1 MVQML
6 VQKLSEC
13 HIVSKSMSHSSI
25 RQESTCLNCGQ
36 NVHDRFCSYCGQENR
51 EPHETFWSLLVHFVE
66 DIFHYDGKLFTT
78 VKQLF
83 MKPGYLSAEYLK
95 GKRTVY
101 LHPIRFYLFT
111 SAFFFICLFY
121 VFHPLA
127 KILHVD
133 EAKNKAESSESI
145 LTIQNGL
152 IQDKKDNPKTYEA
165 YLFQQSKLPLEK
177 RDTEFE
183 QKLIKQVYT
192 IGKQYTNPAV
202 LFEDLVETMLH
213 KMSTLLFIALPLLA
227 FLLQLVFIRRKGYY
241 YMHHGIFV
249 LHIATSLFLALF
261 VTEILGLLA
270 MFTHIAW
277 LDALGV
283 WLIYAWGIYY
293 FVAFKRFYQ
302 LKWKKALVYF
312 TGAVFLQN
320 VLLMVIFLGLLVF
333 SFFSL

>member
-6 VQKLSEC
+6 VQNPSEC
-13 HIVSKSMSHSSI
+13 HIVSKSMSHSTL
-25 RQESTCLNCGQ
+25 RQEQTCLNCGQ

-51 EPHETFWSLLVHFVE
+51 EPHETFWGLLVHFIE
-66 DIFHYDGKLFTT
+66 DIFHYDGKLFST

-83 MKPGYLSAEYLK
+83 LKPGYLSAEYLR

-121 VFHPLA
+121 VFHPVEKMLE
-127 KILHVD
+127 VS
-133 EAKNKAESSESI
+133 ESKNKVESSESI

-152 IQDKKDNPKTYEA
+152 IQDKKDNPKTFEA
-165 YLFQQSKLPLEK
+165 YLFEQSKLPLEK

-183 QKLIKQVYT
+183 QKLIKQVYN
-192 IGKQYTNPAV
+192 IGKQYTNPAT
-202 LFEDLVETMLH
+202 LFEDLLETMLH

-227 FLLQLVFIRRKGYY
+227 FLLQLVFIRRKGFY

-249 LHIATSLFLALF
+249 LHMATSLFLILF
-261 VTEILGLLA
+261 VSEILNLLSLA
-270 MFTHIAW
+270 THISLISAV
-277 LDALGV
+277 GV
-283 WLIYAWGIYY
+283 WIIYAWIIYY
-293 FVAFKRFYQ
+293 FMSFKRFYQ
-302 LKWKKALVYF
+302 LNWKKAVVYF
-312 TGAVFLQN
+312 MGVAFLQN
-320 VLLMVIFLGLLVF
+320 LLMMVIFLGLLVF

>member
-6 VQKLSEC
+6 VQNLSEC

-95 GKRTVY
+95 GKRTIY

-127 KILHVD
+127 KMLHVD
-133 EAKNKAESSESI
+133 EAKNKAETSESI

-202 LFEDLVETMLH
+202 LFEDLVDTMLH

-270 MFTHIAW
+270 MVTPVSYTHLRAHE
-277 LDALGV
+277 
-283 WLIYAWGIYY
+283 
-293 FVAFKRFYQ
+293 
-302 LKWKKALVYF
+302 
-312 TGAVFLQN
+312 TN
-320 VLLMVIFLGLLVF
+320 
-333 SFFSL
+333 

>member
-6 VQKLSEC
+6 VQNLSEC
-13 HIVSKSMSHSSI
+13 HIVSKSMSHSTL
-25 RQESTCLNCGQ
+25 RQEQTCLNCGQ

-51 EPHETFWSLLVHFVE
+51 EPHETFWGLLVHFIE
-66 DIFHYDGKLFTT
+66 DIFHYDGKLFST

-83 MKPGYLSAEYLK
+83 LKPGYLSAEYLR

-121 VFHPLA
+121 VFHPVEKMLE
-127 KILHVD
+127 VS
-133 EAKNKAESSESI
+133 ESKNKVESSESI

-152 IQDKKDNPKTYEA
+152 IQDKKDNPKTFEA
-165 YLFQQSKLPLEK
+165 YLFEQSKLPLEK

-183 QKLIKQVYT
+183 QKLIKQVYN
-192 IGKQYTNPAV
+192 IGKQYTNPAT
-202 LFEDLVETMLH
+202 LFEDLLETMLH

-227 FLLQLVFIRRKGYY
+227 FLLQLVFIRRKGFY

-249 LHIATSLFLALF
+249 LHMATSLFLILF
-261 VTEILGLLA
+261 VSEILNLLSLA
-270 MFTHIAW
+270 IHISLISAF
-277 LDALGV
+277 GV
-283 WLIYAWGIYY
+283 WIIYAWIIYY
-293 FVAFKRFYQ
+293 FMSFKRFYQ
-302 LKWKKALVYF
+302 LNWKKAVVYF
-312 TGAVFLQN
+312 MGVAFLQN
-320 VLLMVIFLGLLVF
+320 LLMMVIFLGLLVF

>member
-6 VQKLSEC
+6 VQNLSEC
-13 HIVSKSMSHSSI
+13 HIVSKSMSHSTL
-25 RQESTCLNCGQ
+25 RQEQTCLNCGQ

-51 EPHETFWSLLVHFVE
+51 EPHETFWGLLVHFIE
-66 DIFHYDGKLFTT
+66 DIFHYDGKLFST

-83 MKPGYLSAEYLK
+83 LKPGYLSAEYLR

-121 VFHPLA
+121 VFHPVEKMLE
-127 KILHVD
+127 VS
-133 EAKNKAESSESI
+133 ESKNKVESSESI

-152 IQDKKDNPKTYEA
+152 IQDKKDNPKTFEA
-165 YLFQQSKLPLEK
+165 YLFEQSKLPLEK

-183 QKLIKQVYT
+183 QKLIKQVYN
-192 IGKQYTNPAV
+192 IGKQYTNPAT
-202 LFEDLVETMLH
+202 LFEDLLETMLH

-227 FLLQLVFIRRKGYY
+227 FLLQLVFIRRKGFY

-249 LHIATSLFLALF
+249 LHMATSLFLILF
-261 VTEILGLLA
+261 VSEILNLLSLA
-270 MFTHIAW
+270 THISLISAV
-277 LDALGV
+277 GV
-283 WLIYAWGIYY
+283 WIIYAWIIYY
-293 FVAFKRFYQ
+293 FMSFKRFYQ
-302 LKWKKALVYF
+302 LNWKKAVVYF
-312 TGAVFLQN
+312 MGVAFLQN
-320 VLLMVIFLGLLVF
+320 LLMMVIFLGLLVF

>member
-6 VQKLSEC
+6 VQNLSEC
-13 HIVSKSMSHSSI
+13 HIVSKSMSHSTL
-25 RQESTCLNCGQ
+25 RQEQTCLNCGQ

-51 EPHETFWSLLVHFVE
+51 EPHETFWGLLVHFIE
-66 DIFHYDGKLFTT
+66 DIFHYDGKLFST

-83 MKPGYLSAEYLK
+83 LKPGYLSAEYLR

-121 VFHPLA
+121 VFHPVEKMLE
-127 KILHVD
+127 VS
-133 EAKNKAESSESI
+133 ESKNKVESSESI

-152 IQDKKDNPKTYEA
+152 IQDKKDNPKTFEA
-165 YLFQQSKLPLEK
+165 YLFEQSKLPLEK

-183 QKLIKQVYT
+183 QKLIKQVYNS
-192 IGKQYTNPAV
+192 GKQYTNPAT
-202 LFEDLVETMLH
+202 LFEDLLETMLH

-227 FLLQLVFIRRKGYY
+227 FLLQLVFIRRKGFY

-249 LHIATSLFLALF
+249 LHMATSLFLILF
-261 VTEILGLLA
+261 VSEILNLLSLA
-270 MFTHIAW
+270 THISLISAF
-277 LDALGV
+277 GV
-283 WLIYAWGIYY
+283 WIIYAWIIYY
-293 FVAFKRFYQ
+293 FMSFKRFYQ
-302 LKWKKALVYF
+302 LNWKKAVVYF
-312 TGAVFLQN
+312 MGVAFLQN
-320 VLLMVIFLGLLVF
+320 LLMMVIFLGLLVF